1 MIVHF
6 DSLPM
11 DARVWVYQSSREF
24 SDIEVTTIASKTEE
38 FMATWKRHGDD
49 LKTSYVI
56 KYNQFIVLGVDE
68 NLNSVSGCSIDSSVH
83 FMQQLEK
90 EFDIDLMNKMN
101 TAFKVGEN
109 INIVS
114 LSDFQNFAKEGKIT
128 SDTTVF
134 NNMIQSKGDFDSKWE
149 IPAIESWHKRFLAQ

>member
-1 MIVHF
+1 
-6 DSLPM
+6 
-11 DARVWVYQSSREF
+11 
-24 SDIEVTTIASKTEE
+24 
-38 FMATWKRHGDD
+38 
-49 LKTSYVI
+49 
-56 KYNQFIVLGVDE
+56 
-68 NLNSVSGCSIDSSVH
+68 
-83 FMQQLEK
+83 
-90 EFDIDLMNKMN
+90 LMNKMN

-114 LSDFQNFAKEGKIT
+114 LSDFQKFVKEGKIT

>member
-1 MIVHF
+1 MLVPF
-6 DSLPM
+6 SNLP
-11 DARVWVYQSSREF
+11 DESRVWIYQASRPF
-24 SDIEVTTIASKTEE
+24 SNEE
-38 FMATWKRHGDD
+38 KISIVEELETFLKQWAAHGAD
-49 LKTSYVI
+49 LVTSYEI
-56 KYNQFIVLGVDE
+56 PYNRFIVIGLNE
-68 NLNSVSGCSIDSSVH
+68 NLQGATGCSIDSSVH